1 MKKTTGEIHARE
13 AGDEFKSASSILARK
28 LQDAIAEGE
37 IAVGSALPSERV
49 LMSKYNVSRATV
61 REALRVLG
69 AHNLIQV
76 KRGRGGGSF
85 ILSATSA
92 TVVRSL
98 GEFIIGQNI
107 RYIDLV
113 FARFAIE
120 PAAAAQAAISR
131 TDEKLANLRRMSID
145 CERNFDD
152 IDKFAEANLNWHRAI
167 AEASG
172 NPLFVAFLTS
182 IWAALRTATAREEFD
197 ENIRESVV
205 DVHWRIFEA
214 IRLRDPDAARR
225 RMNRHISAY
234 SEKLSSIDL
243 NARAKEKP
251 PTLDHTAEK
260 SPEILWFA
268 TQSLH

>member
-1 MKKTTGEIHARE
+1 MNKKNNLPT
-13 AGDEFKSASSILARK
+13 SASSILARK
-28 LQDAIAEGE
+28 LQDAILNGKF
-37 IAVGSALPSERV
+37 AVGASLPSERA
-49 LMSKYNVSRATV
+49 LMEKYNVSRATV

-69 AHNLIQV
+69 AYDLIQV

-85 ILSATSA
+85 ISSATSRS
-92 TVVRSL
+92 VVRSL
-98 GEFIIGQNI
+98 NEFILGENI

-131 TDEKLANLRRMSID
+131 TDEKLANLRQMSID
-145 CERNFDD
+145 CERKFDD
-152 IDKFAEANLNWHRAI
+152 IDKFAEANLNWHCAV

-172 NPLFVAFLTS
+172 NPLFVAFLMS
-182 IWAALRTATAREEFD
+182 ILTALRTATAKEEFD
-197 ENIRESVV
+197 AHIRESVV

-214 IRLRDPDAARR
+214 IRLRDPDAAHR

-234 SEKLSSIDL
+234 SEKLASIDL
-243 NARAKEKP
+243 NAHAKEQP
-251 PTLDHTAEK
+251 SPISHVTEK

-268 TQSLH
+268 TQSIH